1 MKHFNCHCEERKK
14 PVRERRWVVVHRYH
28 NHSHF
33 EYPKGAAHPSDYSTV
48 RCLSCGAIGRT
59 KAKYVDFLKDD
70 PEAW

>member
-1 MKHFNCHCEERKK
+1 VKK
-14 PVRERRWVVVHRYH
+14 GRNQLEKEGGLLCIGIITTVHRYH